1 MYNINDIRTIHLEP
15 TSKCQA
21 SCPMCARN
29 MQGGVDNPFM
39 ELAEITIDD
48 FKSWFST
55 DFIKQLER
63 IYMCGNLGDP
73 MIAKDTVEIFDY
85 CRTTNPNINLSM
97 NTNGGARN
105 TEFWKRLAELKVAVR
120 FGIDGLEDTNHLY
133 RKGVNY
139 NNVINN
145 AKTFIDNGGY
155 AVWDM
160 LIFEHNQHQVET
172 CRELSQSMGFKEFN
186 SKNTSRF
193 KEDSLPVL
201 DKSGKTLY
209 KLYSTER
216 SQSITRQMTRNSGI
230 ATINCK
236 VQKEKNLYVS
246 GTGNVVPC
254 CWLDMEWMPP
264 NSFSRIDYMD
274 QIGEHMNLHKYTLRE
289 IFDSGYFNKIQDTW
303 SSSPLKECSKQ
314 CGSFDRFNEQ
324 FQ

>member
-1 MYNINDIRTIHLEP
+1 MYNIEDIRTIHLEP
-15 TSKCQA
+15 TTKCQA

-29 MQGGVDNPFM
+29 IQGGVDNPFM
-39 ELAEITIDD
+39 TESEITLDE
-48 FKSWFST
+48 FKNWFSV
-55 DFIKQLER
+55 DFIKQLDR

-73 MIAKDTVEIFDY
+73 IIAKDTVEIFAY
-85 CRTTNPNINLSM
+85 CREVNPNIVLSM

-105 TEFWKRLAELKVAVR
+105 SNFWTQLAMLNVSIR
-120 FGIDGLEDTNHLY
+120 FGIDGLVDTNHLY

-139 NNVINN
+139 ENVIRN
-145 AKTFIDNGGY
+145 AKTFIDCGGN

-160 LIFEHNQHQVET
+160 LIFEHNKHQVEE
-172 CRELSQSMGFKEFN
+172 CRELAKELGFKEFN

-201 DKSGKTLY
+201 DKTGKTIY

-216 SQSITRQMTRNSGI
+216 SQNITKEMTKPSGNMI
-230 ATINCK
+230 INCK
-236 VQKEKNLYVS
+236 VQKESNMYVS

-274 QIGEHMNLHKYTLRE
+274 QIGEHMSLRKYSLQE
-289 IFDSGYFNKIQDTW
+289 IFDSQFFNKIRDTW
-303 SSSPLKECSKQ
+303 SCSPLKECSKQ